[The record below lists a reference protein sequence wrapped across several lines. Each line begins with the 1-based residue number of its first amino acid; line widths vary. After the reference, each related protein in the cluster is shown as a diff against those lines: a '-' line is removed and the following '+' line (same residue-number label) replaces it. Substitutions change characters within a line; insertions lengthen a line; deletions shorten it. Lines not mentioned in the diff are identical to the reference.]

1 MIKIQL
7 KKNIGY
13 LVVYFF
19 SWLLRKILCII
30 IQENFK
36 INPSDFIFLYLMVL
50 GEIFGGLLIFLYQHN
65 SKIKKQTI
73 KYFGINLIYNKK
85 RIGQ

>member
-30 IQENFK
+30 IQENFQ
-36 INPSDFIFLYLMVL
+36 INPSDFITLYLMVL
-50 GEIFGGLLIFLYQHN
+50 G
-65 SKIKKQTI
+65 
-73 KYFGINLIYNKK
+73 
-85 RIGQ
+85 